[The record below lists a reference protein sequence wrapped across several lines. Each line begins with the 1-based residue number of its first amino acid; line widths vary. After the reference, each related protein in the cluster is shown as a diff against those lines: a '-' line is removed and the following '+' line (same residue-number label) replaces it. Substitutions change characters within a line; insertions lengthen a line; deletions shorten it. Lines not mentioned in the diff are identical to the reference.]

1 MTNQVLETLLSSQSD
16 YFLIEFKDSNRDHR
30 NLVLIAITNEIRQI
44 IADKTIDTITY
55 KDVEAIKRA
64 YIDTNIFINSSF
76 APFQG
81 WQNVFSR
88 ADTIMPMNELL
99 SEVTLKDILNSGVSS
114 IWEFKK
120 HFKLFKLGE

>member
-1 MTNQVLETLLSSQSD
+1 MTSQVLETLLSSQSD

-30 NLVLIAITNEIRQI
+30 NLVLIAITDEIRQI

-64 YIDTNIFINSSF
+64 CIDTNIFINSSF
-76 APFQG
+76 APFQSG
-81 WQNVFSR
+81 QNVFSR

-99 SEVTLKDILNSGVSS
+99 SDVTLKDILNSGISS

-120 HFKLFKLGE
+120 HFNITD